1 MLRAG
6 GLVLSVALGVAEAQ
20 DLAVSVPCHEGRR
33 GVARSLGLG
42 GLTLDL
48 LGSLGGLYG
57 LGRLLDRAE
66 DGLHLG
72 DELGELCDEC
82 GGHFRAG
89 KRNGRT
95 EETVSCFGGL

>member
-6 GLVLSVALGVAEAQ
+6 GLVLGVTLGVTEAQ
-20 DLAVSVPCHEGRR
+20 DLAVGVPCHEGRR
-33 GVARSLGLG
+33 GVARSLRLG
-42 GLTLDL
+42 GLALDL
-48 LGSLGGLYG
+48 LGGLGGLYG

-82 GGHFRAG
+82 GGHLRAG
-89 KRNGRT
+89 KRGKR
-95 EETVSCFGGL
+95 S